1 VRPYL
6 FLDAGWTLLFPDYAL
21 FERLASAR
29 GYSIPRSR
37 WERAMGEFGR
47 YYDDAQ
53 RGGGDRWTLAHF
65 LTWVLH
71 RVGVAR
77 RDAPAVVSQLERC
90 DRQQSLWSYTYP
102 WVGESL
108 TQLGNEGY
116 RLSVISNS
124 DGRVRARLEALRLDA
139 HFEHIFDSH
148 VVGFAKPDPR
158 LFRHALSEV
167 GVAESDALYVGDLYY
182 VDVLGANRT
191 GMAAVHLD
199 RFSLYQDLAGFH
211 LTTVAEL
218 PEFLTQGIPL
228 DDPRFLP
235 LRQAPE

>member
-21 FERLASAR
+21 FERLASGR
-29 GYSIPRSR
+29 GYSIPRAR

-77 RDAPAVVSQLERC
+77 RDAPAMASQLERR
-90 DRQQSLWSYTYP
+90 DRQESLWCYAYP
-102 WVGESL
+102 WVEETL
-108 TQLGNEGY
+108 TRLRDEGY
-116 RLSVISNS
+116 RMSVISNA
-124 DGRVRARLEALRLDA
+124 DGRVRAGFEALSLDRY
-139 HFEHIFDSH
+139 FEHIFDSH

-158 LFRHALSEV
+158 LFRHALSEA
-167 GVAESDALYVGDLYY
+167 GVEPPGALYVGDLYY

-199 RFSLYQDLAGFH
+199 RFSLYQDLEGFH
-211 LTTVAEL
+211 LSTVAEL
-218 PEFLTQGIPL
+218 PEFLAQGMPL

-235 LRQAPE
+235 LRQEPA